1 MEYEYTVGILGLK
14 IKSTSSMAKCISI
27 VRKYNPI
34 SMADIKC
41 AIESGNY
48 IFTTTVISHSG
59 VRTLRKCYDELVK
72 SGAIV
77 EIFERDKLITR
88 ELVSNL
94 ISSHHQTDREVQAQI
109 DAEVAAESGDE
120 E

>member
-1 MEYEYTVGILGLK
+1 MNYEYTVGTLGLK

-34 SMADIKC
+34 SMADIKN

-48 IFTTTVISHSG
+48 IFTTTVISHPG
-59 VRTLRKCYDELVK
+59 VRTLRKCYDELVN
-72 SGAIV
+72 SGADV
-77 EIFERDKLITR
+77 EIFERDKPITR

-94 ISSHHQTDREVQAQI
+94 ISSHRQTDREVRAQV
-109 DAEVAAESGDE
+109 DAEVADE
-120 E
+120 GNGKE

>member
-1 MEYEYTVGILGLK
+1 MDYEYTVGILGLK

-34 SMADIKC
+34 SMADIKST
-41 AIESGNY
+41 IESGNY

-72 SGAIV
+72 SGADV
-77 EIFERDKLITR
+77 EIFERGKPITR

-94 ISSHHQTDREVQAQI
+94 ISSHRQTEREVRAQV
-109 DAEVAAESGDE
+109 DAEVAAEEESG
-120 E
+120 